1 MSLLI
6 HCKYTTVFNI
16 RNTFCKNFYA
26 TFAYSGTGDT
36 AGCHK
41 CRIVN
46 MKRGNRIVIAT
57 DSFKGS
63 MSSAE
68 AGKAIAD
75 GILDVM
81 PDAETEIVPVGDGGE
96 GTAEAL
102 CAAMSGKMIRTDVS
116 GPLGRP
122 VSAAYCITGDG
133 AAVMEMSQ
141 ASGLTLI
148 GREERNPMLTST
160 CGTGMMV
167 MDAGRRGCRTFLIG
181 VGGSATND
189 AGMGMLTALGYRFM
203 DRNGNQLPGCGASLE
218 RVADVDDSGV
228 PDWLK
233 DCKFHVACDVD
244 TPFCGPEGA
253 SFVFAGQKGADPE
266 MTSRLD
272 RGMESFADMVESR
285 FGIRLHDMS
294 GSGAAG
300 GLGGAFK
307 AFLGADLKP
316 GIELVLDTLHFDSL
330 IRGCSLVITGEGRM
344 DSQTVKGKAPYG
356 VMKRAAAQRIP
367 AIAFCGQL
375 KAGSVLV
382 NAGFSRIYEVDAH
395 GMPPEEAMTAENA
408 CRNLRDTVRRA
419 FASIISR
426 PQTL

>member
-1 MSLLI
+1 
-6 HCKYTTVFNI
+6 
-16 RNTFCKNFYA
+16 
-26 TFAYSGTGDT
+26 
-36 AGCHK
+36 
-41 CRIVN
+41 

-68 AGKAIAD
+68 AGRAIAD

-102 CAAMSGKMIRTDVS
+102 CAAMSGKMMHADVP

-122 VSAAYCITGDG
+122 VSAAYCIARDG
-133 AAVMEMSQ
+133 TAIMEMSQ

-160 CGTGMMV
+160 FGTGMMIL
-167 MDAGRRGCRTFLIG
+167 DAARRGCRTFLIG
-181 VGGSATND
+181 IGGSATND
-189 AGMGMLTALGYRFM
+189 AGMGMLTALGYRFI

-218 RVADVDDSGV
+218 RVAEMDSSGV
-228 PDWLK
+228 PGWLK
-233 DCKFHVACDVD
+233 ECKFRVACDVD
-244 TPFCGPEGA
+244 TPFCGPDGA
-253 SFVFAGQKGADPE
+253 SFVFAGQKGADTE
-266 MTSRLD
+266 MTFRLD
-272 RGMESFADMVESR
+272 RGMKSFADMVESR
-285 FGIRLHDMS
+285 LGIRLHDMP

-307 AFLGADLKP
+307 AFLGAELKP
-316 GIELVLDTLHFDSL
+316 GIELVLDTLHFDGL

-344 DSQTVKGKAPYG
+344 DSQTVMGKTPYG
-356 VMKRAAAQRIP
+356 VMKRASAQRIP

-375 KAGSVLV
+375 EDQGVLV
-382 NAGFSRIYEVDAH
+382 NAGFTRIYEVDAH

-408 CRNLRDTVRRA
+408 RRNLRDTAGRA
-419 FASIISR
+419 FTSIISSS
-426 PQTL
+426 QTL